1 MLKRRWVVE
10 SRESEKHPWVKDSKD
25 AVVYARTKHEAM
37 VESGVEFSIA
47 GNLKPMFCRV
57 RRDRRR
63 KVVYRPAIG
72 SRVALRRRLKAAY
85 RGASRIVASW

>member
-1 MLKRRWVVE
+1 MLERRWVVE

-25 AVVYARTKHEAM
+25 AIIYAPTKRVAA
-37 VESGVEFSIA
+37 GRAGAAFCFCEFT
-47 GNLKPMFCRV
+47 GKCRV

-63 KVVYRPAIG
+63 KVAYRPAVG

-85 RGASRIVASW
+85 RGASRVVASW